1 MLDVSLLSALTPK
14 SPFQVGRHQIK
25 KHCVC
30 FHYLK
35 NLEEMMK
42 VQYADSYCI
51 KNQSA
56 LLFHSLMEE
65 KCVKRYE
72 GNFED
77 F

>member
-1 MLDVSLLSALTPK
+1 MLDVLLLCAFTPK
-14 SPFQVGRHQIK
+14 SLFKLERHQIK

-51 KNQSA
+51 PNQSA
-56 LLFHSLMEE
+56 VLFYSLMEE
-65 KCVKRYE
+65 KCVKR
-72 GNFED
+72 FE
-77 F
+77 